1 MASITVEQRNE
12 LTVLAIAMFNA
23 APGAQV
29 LSQLVSA
36 REAGASLEGIAAA
49 LATKPQ
55 FEEVYPSFLTAEEF
69 ADRVVDNLLTPDTP
83 AGAQTWAKNW
93 ILGQLNAGAT
103 PASILLN
110 AARALVQTSNSNY
123 ESAKDQLLN
132 KLEVANY
139 YSVEKEQPSTN
150 LADLQA
156 VLENVTADP
165 ASVDQ
170 AKQEIDNNLDGEDF
184 TLTTGADTFKGSS
197 GADVF
202 RALTVDGDGDPA
214 STLTAFDN
222 LDGGAGVD
230 TLELYVAAGFN
241 DTWPGNVSIKNIE
254 IININADGAPLGP
267 TVDASKFV
275 GATQI
280 NQKALASKVIN
291 LGSGTTA
298 GFYELGGALAV
309 DAADAA
315 TSASINFFNVADS
328 ATLTVEAG
336 AAGTLD
342 TVNITGNVV
351 DVPADKTLD
360 PVATAIKVGKDV
372 ETLTLNSAVA
382 VELTVNDGAGSKKV
396 STVDASGSTGALKY
410 NAAATVA
417 NIKSGSANDTLT
429 LNTAFTA
436 SLKSASVSSGEG
448 DDKVE
453 VNLAAGGNKGVT
465 AEVDT
470 GDGKDEIRLINIIDV
485 AVEVKAG
492 AGDDTVYLNT
502 IGDVTEEDLIDGG
515 AGFDTVVTDG
525 KALVA
530 EDYILLDEVLKNFE
544 GVRFVNAGAIVE
556 ADRLSAYKVIE
567 FHGGAST
574 ATGVASD
581 QKLVTSVDL
590 DATAAGYK
598 AGPPVTYAG
607 TLDITAGFVNA
618 GDTLT
623 LTANADTINLA
634 VTAGASNKDG
644 AVDQSL
650 VTLKGDAKSISVS
663 FTASLDNKGN
673 ADPSDD
679 VNEIGVVILDTATDH
694 KELTSFKAVGNGGV
708 VLNNDA
714 NAKLATIDLSGLDSK
729 APDGTL
735 APASIITSS
744 ADIAETYKL
753 GNGVD
758 QITLGNSTV
767 VATDVIE
774 GLNLVEDEAT
784 PGVLDATSDLL
795 GLSISGGFT
804 TATITGGS
812 LNLALTNAAAL
823 ADDRLVFT
831 FNGDTY
837 IYADIGA
844 TADEV
849 DDDDLLVKLV
859 GTSVDIELLAA
870 NL

>member
-1 MASITVEQRNE
+1 MATITLQERNE
-12 LTVLAIAMFNA
+12 ITGLFIAMFKA
-23 APGAQV
+23 APGTGY
-29 LSQLVSA
+29 LSEAVAA
-36 REAGASLEGIAAA
+36 REAGASLEDIAEI
-49 LATKPQ
+49 LASKPAFQ
-55 FEEVYPSFLTAEEF
+55 EVYPAFLTAEEF
-69 ADRVVDNLLTPDTP
+69 AARAVDYLLADDTP
-83 AGAQTWAKNW
+83 AGAKTWATNW
-93 ILGQLNAGAT
+93 IIGKLNGGT
-103 PASILLN
+103 PASTVLME
-110 AARALVQTSNSNY
+110 AAQALMLTSNPNY
-123 ESAKDQLLN
+123 ASAQEQMLN
-132 KLEVANY
+132 RIEVANH
-139 YSVEKEQPSTN
+139 YSITQEQSSSD
-150 LADLQA
+150 LATLQD
-156 VLENVTADP
+156 V
-165 ASVDQ
+165 
-170 AKQEIDNNLDGEDF
+170 LDGVTDDDDTVASAITKIDGNLEGETF
-184 TLTTGADTFKGSS
+184 TLTKGVDTFTGGTGADKFV
-197 GADVF
+197 AQNIEEV
-202 RALTVDGDGDPA
+202 
-214 STLTAFDN
+214 LTAFDA
-222 LDGGAGVD
+222 LDGGKGVD
-230 TLELYVAAGFN
+230 TLTIYAKNGVN
-241 DTWPGNVSIKNIE
+241 DGIPLGSNITIKNIE
-254 IININADGAPLGP
+254 VIDINNEDALGFGA
-267 TVDASKFV
+267 VDASVFQ
-275 GATQI
+275 GATRI
-280 NQKALASKVIN
+280 NQNGFANAVTK
-291 LGSGTTA
+291 LGAGTVA
-298 GFYELGGALAV
+298 GFKAI
-309 DAADAA
+309 DAGTLSV
-315 TSASINFFNVADS
+315 TSADS
-328 ATLTVEAG
+328 ATSVAVSLSDVDDASKLEVKAT
-336 AAGTLD
+336 AAGKLSSVT
-342 TVNITGNVV
+342 ISGEVV
-351 DVPADKTLD
+351 DSAADGVGPL
-360 PVATAIKVGKDV
+360 PVAITVGKDV
-372 ETLTLNSAVA
+372 ETLTLNTAVDA
-382 VELTVNDGAGSKKV
+382 TVTVNDGAGTKKV
-396 STVDASGSTGALKY
+396 STVDASGSTGALTY
-410 NAAATVA
+410 DAAATVA

-544 GVRFVNAGAIVE
+544 GVRFINAGAIVE

-623 LTANADTINLA
+623 LTAEADTINLA

-644 AVDQSL
+644 AVDQSQ

-663 FTASLDNKGN
+663 FTASLDNNGN

-714 NAKLATIDLSGLDSK
+714 NAKLATIDLSGLDPK
-729 APDGTL
+729 APVL
-735 APASIITSS
+735 ASLITSQ

-753 GNGVD
+753 GNGVEWID
-758 QITLGNSTV
+758 LQHSTV
-767 VATDVIE
+767 AATDVIE
-774 GLNLVEDEAT
+774 GLNLVEDEAN
-784 PGVLDATSDLL
+784 PGTLDATSDI
-795 GLSISGGFT
+795 LSLAISGGFT

-837 IYADIGA
+837 IYADLG
-844 TADEV
+844 TANEL